1 MQLDTRHRVA
11 ACLAAL
17 TLFACGGGG
26 GGGSGGG
33 ESSSGGTASGTLPV
47 TGNPPTATTPG
58 AGTPAPATPAT
69 DLCAGLPAES
79 GSLATRLANALI
91 SKSGSGNYRQATAAE
106 QATFQ
111 SAFQAALRGDL
122 LSLATFKD
130 VGFKTSCY
138 TDGGGSRWLVIED
151 ATSGRA
157 GGRFAINLA
166 PARDLWFEAPH
177 PDSDENT
184 EYMAADLSIQLGAR
198 AVVLS
203 GSHRCTSLQATRCS
217 GQSSPCGD
225 IRVSDVAHDTE
236 NFFTAAHKALRASFA
251 SATAVSVHGMTP
263 LNGEAAVISDG
274 TETARAG
281 SISVKVRDAINGEL
295 GGTSRAMSCNDP
307 ADSSYRK
314 VCGVTNVQ
322 GRFDNGSANACTI
335 DAPRASDRF
344 VHLEQSA
351 ALRGTASVPGVGPEA
366 VTKGFAAV
374 IPCSLGGA
382 GMGCATVAAR

>member
-1 MQLDTRHRVA
+1 MQLDLRLSAA
-11 ACLAAL
+11 ACLVAL

-26 GGGSGGG
+26 GGGGDSG
-33 ESSSGGTASGTLPV
+33 SSGGSSSGTLPV
-47 TGNPPTATTPG
+47 TGTGPGTPTPVTP
-58 AGTPAPATPAT
+58 TPAPGAPAS

-79 GSLATRLANALI
+79 GSLASRLANAPI
-91 SKSGSGNYRQATAAE
+91 SRSGSGNYRQATAAE

-111 SAFQAALRGDL
+111 SAFQSALRGEL
-122 LSLATFKD
+122 VALATFKD

-138 TDGGGSRWLVIED
+138 TDGGGTRWLVIED

-184 EYMAADLSIQLGAR
+184 EYMAADLSAQLGAR
-198 AVVLS
+198 AVVVS
-203 GSHRCTSLQATRCS
+203 GSHRCTSNQATTCS
-217 GQSSPCGD
+217 GHTSPCGD
-225 IRVSDVAHDTE
+225 IKVSDVAHDME
-236 NFFTAAHKALRASFA
+236 NFFTAAHKALRTSFA

-274 TETARAG
+274 TDLKRAG
-281 SISVKVRDAINGEL
+281 SISAKVRDAINGEL
-295 GGTSRAMSCNDP
+295 RSTSRAMSCNDV
-307 ADSSYRK
+307 ADSNYRK

-322 GRFDNGSANACTI
+322 GRFDNGSTNACTV

-351 ALRGTASVPGVGPEA
+351 ALRGTATQPGVGPEA

-374 IPCSLGGA
+374 VPCSLGGS
-382 GMGCATVAAR
+382 GLGCGTVASR